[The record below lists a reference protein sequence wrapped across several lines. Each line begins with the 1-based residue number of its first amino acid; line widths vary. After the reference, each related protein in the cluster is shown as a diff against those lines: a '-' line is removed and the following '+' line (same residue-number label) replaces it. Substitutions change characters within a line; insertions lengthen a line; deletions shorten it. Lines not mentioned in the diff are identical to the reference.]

1 MCVPHCLRA
10 SIFTFLSP
18 EFLHLK
24 NCFWQGCII
33 CTYTHVAMPL
43 TCYTPLFGCVLI
55 LKMAVFQLRALLN
68 TVFWVM
74 FYLKKQPFLKC
85 FFEPARCA
93 WSLYCYSPSLEMIL
107 PEIKDIQ
114 DLLIHLSICETT
126 DAMCAPHCL
135 TASCFTFY
143 FLVKSNMCTPLSESK
158 TFYFL
163 STCETIILNV
173 CE

>member
-1 MCVPHCLRA
+1 M
-10 SIFTFLSP
+10 
-18 EFLHLK
+18 
-24 NCFWQGCII
+24 
-33 CTYTHVAMPL
+33 
-43 TCYTPLFGCVLI
+43 
-55 LKMAVFQLRALLN
+55 
-68 TVFWVM
+68 
-74 FYLKKQPFLKC
+74 

-93 WSLYCYSPSLEMIL
+93 WSLYCYSPSPEMIL

-114 DLLIHLSICETT
+114 DLLNPLSICETT

-173 CE
+173 CEWLVFRKLVSWEAFEHGLFLWKPWKSARGGCTPHRCPPLKLESKARRFRGQFFSFWML